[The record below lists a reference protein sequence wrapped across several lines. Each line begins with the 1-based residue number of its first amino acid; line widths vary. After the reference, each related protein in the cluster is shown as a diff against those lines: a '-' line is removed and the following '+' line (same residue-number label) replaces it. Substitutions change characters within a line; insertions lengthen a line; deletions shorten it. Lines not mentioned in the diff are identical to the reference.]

1 MTDIAKLN
9 ADLQELRQ
17 QLDQTGVFTQ
27 NATKSMGIYEKQMLK
42 IKTAIKK
49 SPLIG
54 LAATMKSYAK
64 SVFNVTQ
71 ATGGQATM
79 TKEQAQKHRNSM
91 TVLQKF
97 TAATISYGVAQK
109 ISNKILSKSNNILT
123 RFVVRLF
130 SLLSVFL
137 VIGFALAAFALALQG
152 ANSPLLT
159 LTEDIPGLHDA
170 LQGLVLVIHGE
181 GDEGG
186 AAAAFDVLAAAMLG
200 ASIAAIALGGPFG
213 VLVGSI
219 ILVVGNVRILH
230 NEFDNLFLT
239 IGVGAG
245 IVLLLASA
253 FIALKAATLATLL
266 GIQVAT
272 VTAFAGIMAGIGL
285 LIGGIGGLVAFAMGA
300 GEGIQA
306 VLLFVLS
313 AVAVFVAGILLF
325 PTVIIAAKVALV
337 AAIIALVIRFRTQIF
352 NLIVGILTFIRDL
365 LGLIFFGII
374 GALGSLIGA
383 ILGMITA
390 VIGLIVGLITGVFNA
405 LFQIG
410 VSFAEKV
417 IYGGTSL
424 KDWFL
429 GLPGVIGKGFVNGF
443 KRAFNGI
450 IGLFNKLTGKLSFK
464 IPKWVPKI
472 GGDTFRLPKIPLMA
486 KGGYV
491 TSPTLAMVGEDGPEA
506 VIPLNR
512 KNNPAG
518 IGLGGGGGEVTVNIN
533 VSGVTD
539 RSDKRA
545 LAKEIGDLI
554 RMEMSR
560 NGRSY
565 GNRRSGV

>member
-1 MTDIAKLN
+1 MTDVAKLN
-9 ADLQELRQ
+9 ADLEELRQ

-49 SPLIG
+49 SPIIG
-54 LAATMKSYAK
+54 LAASMKSYTKAI
-64 SVFNVTQ
+64 FNVTQ
-71 ATGGQATM
+71 ATGGMSSM
-79 TKEQAQKHRNSM
+79 TKEQAKKHREGM

-109 ISNKILSKSNNILT
+109 LSNKILNKSNNILT

-186 AAAAFDVLAAAMLG
+186 AAAAFDVLAAAILG
-200 ASIAAIALGGPFG
+200 AGIAALALGGPLG

-219 ILVVGNVRILH
+219 IAVVGILRIVD
-230 NEFDNLFLT
+230 NEFDNVFLT
-239 IGVGAG
+239 IGVGIGLVFALG
-245 IVLLLASA
+245 AA
-253 FIALKAATLATLL
+253 FVFLKATTLAAVT
-266 GIQVAT
+266 GIQVAAF
-272 VTAFAGIMAGIGL
+272 TAFAKVMLGIGL
-285 LIGGIGGLVAFAMGA
+285 LIGGIAGLVAFAMGA

-337 AAIIALVIRFRTQIF
+337 AAIIALVIRFRTQIIDV
-352 NLIVGILTFIRDL
+352 IVGILTFIRNIL
-365 LGLIFFGII
+365 GFIVSVLVMGITTLFSTIIGILMGAVGLIFGII
-374 GALGSLIGA
+374 AGIFTAL
-383 ILGMITA
+383 MD
-390 VIGLIVGLITGVFNA
+390 VGK
-405 LFQIG
+405 
-410 VSFAEKV
+410 SFIQRV
-417 IYGGTSL
+417 IYGGESL

-429 GLPGVIGKGFVNGF
+429 DLPRIIGKGFVNGF
-443 KRAFNGI
+443 KGAFNSI

-472 GGDTFRLPKIPLMA
+472 GGDTFRLPKIPKLA

-518 IGLGGGGGEVTVNIN
+518 IGVGGGGEVTVNIN

>member
-1 MTDIAKLN
+1 MTDVAKLN
-9 ADLQELRQ
+9 ADLEKLKQ
-17 QLDQTGVFTQ
+17 QLEQTGVFSQ
-27 NATKSMGIYEKQMLK
+27 NTTKRMGLLEKQKLK
-42 IKTAIKK
+42 LSTAVRK
-49 SPLIG
+49 SPIYG
-54 LAATMKSYAK
+54 LAISMKSYAK
-64 SVFNVTQ
+64 SIMRVTT
-71 ATGGQATM
+71 ATGAQASV
-79 TKEQAQKHRNSM
+79 TKEQAKENRKNM
-91 TVLQKF
+91 TMLEKI
-97 TAATISYGVAQK
+97 TASVISFGLAQK
-109 ISNKILSKSNNILT
+109 LSNKILSKSNSILT

-130 SLLSVFL
+130 SLLSIFL
-137 VIGFALAAFALALQG
+137 IIGFALAAFALALQG

-159 LTEDIPGLHDA
+159 FTEDIPGLHDA

-186 AAAAFDVLAAAMLG
+186 AAAAFDVLAAAM
-200 ASIAAIALGGPFG
+200 ASAGIAALVFG
-213 VLVGSI
+213 ARFGLMVGSLV
-219 ILVVGNVRILH
+219 LVVGTLQIVH

-239 IGVGAG
+239 IGVGTGLVFALG
-245 IVLLLASA
+245 AA
-253 FIALKAATLATLL
+253 FVFLKATTLAAVT
-266 GIQVAT
+266 GIQVAAF
-272 VTAFAGIMAGIGL
+272 TAFAKVMLGIGL
-285 LIGGIGGLVAFAMGA
+285 LIGGIAGLVAFAMGA
-300 GEGIQA
+300 GEGIKA

-313 AVAVFVAGILLF
+313 AVATFIGVLLLGPGIL
-325 PTVIIAAKVALV
+325 IAAKVALV

-352 NLIVGILTFIRDL
+352 DVVKAIVVGILKFV
-365 LGLIFFGII
+365 GLIFFGIV

-383 ILGMITA
+383 ILGLLSM
-390 VIGLIVGLITGVFNA
+390 VIGLIVGLVAGIFGA
-405 LFQIG
+405 LMAIG
-410 VSFAEKV
+410 TSFIQRV
-417 IYGGTSL
+417 IHGGESL

-429 GLPGVIGKGFVNGF
+429 DLPGIIGKGFVNGF
-443 KRAFNGI
+443 KGAFNSI
-450 IGLFNKLTGKLSFK
+450 IGLFNDLTGKLSFK

-472 GGDTFRLPKIPLMA
+472 GGDEFRLPKIPKLA

-512 KNNPAG
+512 KNNPSG